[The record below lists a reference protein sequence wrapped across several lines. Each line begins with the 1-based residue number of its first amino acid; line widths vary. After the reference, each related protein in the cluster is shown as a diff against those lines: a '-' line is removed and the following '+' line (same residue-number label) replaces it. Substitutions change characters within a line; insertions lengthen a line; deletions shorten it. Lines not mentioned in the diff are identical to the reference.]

1 MKKLVNYLG
10 VKATIALFFVIAFL
24 ALLFGGIF
32 YTEVLQNH
40 KIIDSIGNVSNSVF
54 EWTNNNSDS
63 KEEWIRAGIDTT
75 SFEGDVLS
83 TGTYKVIQTN
93 EDEDIENQRIYSLY
107 ISTLDTDS
115 SNKITDYES
124 PTMVGGSNGYEKEIE
139 IPENNSPFKYYLY
152 IQKAKGGNVGSL
164 KITKIE
170 D

>member
-24 ALLFGGIF
+24 VLLFGGIF

-40 KIIDSIGNVSNSVF
+40 KIIDSTGNISNSDF

-63 KEEWIRAGIDTT
+63 KEEWIRVGLDTT
-75 SFEGDVLS
+75 NFKGDVLS
-83 TGTYKVIQTN
+83 TGTYKVEQTSK
-93 EDEDIENQRIYSLY
+93 DSDIENQRVYSLY
-107 ISTLDTDS
+107 ISALDTDGS
-115 SNKITDYES
+115 KKITDMEL
-124 PTMVGGSNGYEKEIE
+124 PTTVGGSNGYETEIE
-139 IPENNSPFKYYLY
+139 IPEYNSLFPHYLY

>member
-24 ALLFGGIF
+24 VLLFGGIF

-40 KIIDSIGNVSNSVF
+40 KIIDSTGNISNSDF

-63 KEEWIRAGIDTT
+63 KEEWIRVGLDTT
-75 SFEGDVLS
+75 NFKGDVLS
-83 TGTYKVIQTN
+83 TGTYKVEQTSK
-93 EDEDIENQRIYSLY
+93 DSDIENQRVYSLY
-107 ISTLDTDS
+107 ISALDTDS
-115 SNKITDYES
+115 SKKITDMEL
-124 PTMVGGSNGYEKEIE
+124 PTTVGGSNGYETEIE
-139 IPENNSPFKYYLY
+139 IPEYSSRFPHYLY